1 MRVINIDI
9 NDPVKF
15 DVAIKEVVKCLQS
28 GGSVVYP
35 TDTLYGLGCDALNE
49 KAVDVIFRIKR
60 RSLNKAVSVMVRD
73 IEEIKKF
80 AYLNEKKETI
90 AKKLLPGQFTLIFQ
104 SNNIIPNIVG
114 GGKTSIGFRVPDC
127 EVTKKIC
134 ENYENPIVTTS
145 VNLAGKEP
153 LNDPFKIVDL
163 FRNIAPRPDL
173 ILDFGK
179 INNPIASTVIDLSGK
194 NPRIVRSGIKSVKET
209 MELLEKLK

>member
-9 NDPVKF
+9 SDPAKF
-15 DVAIKEVVKCLQS
+15 GAAIKEVVKCLQS
-28 GGSVVYP
+28 GDSVVYP
-35 TDTLYGLGCDALNE
+35 TDTIYGLGCDALNE

-60 RSLNKAVSVMVRD
+60 RTLGQAVSVMVRD

-80 AYLNEKKETI
+80 AYLNEKKEAI
-90 AKKLLPGQFTLIFQ
+90 VKKLLPGPFTLIFQ
-104 SNNIIPNIVG
+104 SKKIIPSIVSG
-114 GGKTSIGFRVPDC
+114 GGLSIGFRIPDN
-127 EVTKKIC
+127 EITRSIC
-134 ENYENPIVTTS
+134 EYFENPVVTTS

-163 FRNIAPRPDL
+163 FRNIAPRPDI

-179 INNPIASTVIDLSGK
+179 ISNPMASTVIDLSGK
-194 NPRIVRSGIKSVKET
+194 DPKIIRSGIKNVKET